1 MQKSDWTEQEMAAAK
16 LWFAPCTICGGETA
30 GIRCLKVTRP
40 GHDAEALYVP
50 TCHPCFSAPAETVWE
65 AVQMEMTKDGL
76 TAQ

>member
-1 MQKSDWTEQEMAAAK
+1 MNKSQEQQISK
-16 LWFAPCTICGGETA
+16 LWFAPCTICGGVTA

-50 TCHPCFSAPAETVWE
+50 TCQPCFSAPAETVFQ
-65 AVQMEMTKDGL
+65 AALMEIEKDGI